1 MIMLY
6 LFFMIPAIAWGI
18 INADHHMTRIS
29 SGTTTFT
36 IGAMFAFFGLWA
48 FVFPEAIFIPAALI
62 YIGGY
67 LGIGLARLAVVVCS
81 IPNSH
86 LRDLQARVDAHLLE
100 FPEKEGAWKYDAD
113 AAFDRQTIRDLQ
125 DARGK
130 FLYWSNPDS
139 PIRLKDDINTRLVD
153 EVVLWL
159 PVLAF
164 RATRFVRPMK
174 YLRNMIERKQAVVP
188 K

>member
-1 MIMLY
+1 MILLY

-36 IGAMFAFFGLWA
+36 VGAMFAFFGLCA
-48 FVFPEAIFIPAALI
+48 FVIPEAVFIPAALI
-62 YIGGY
+62 YTGVY
-67 LGIGLARLAVVVCS
+67 LGIGLARLAVVVCA

-86 LRDLQARVDAHLLE
+86 LRDLQARVDAHILA
-100 FPEKEGAWKYDAD
+100 FPEKEGEWQYDAE
-113 AAFDRQTIRDLQ
+113 AAFDRQVIRDHQ
-125 DARGK
+125 DTRGQ
-130 FLYWSNPDS
+130 FLYWSNTES
-139 PIRLKDDINTRLVD
+139 LIRLKDDINTRLVD

-174 YLRNMIERKQAVVP
+174 YLRKLIDKKQGVVG